1 MLNLDIFSVDDTIVV
16 QILRAIDSCIVVSI
30 MDDLY
35 IFSVHHTIVV
45 EVIDVS
51 VVGHLDVEVRS
62 KVGIIADIALA
73 MDGREDLIGDLENT
87 LLWNSIGGSHVES
100 EELTIVTTNLA
111 KRRAADHKTIRV
123 AFHLGDSHDM

>member
-1 MLNLDIFSVDDTIVV
+1 MIAIKFYLNIISVNDSIIVKIHCAINISSVECIEQNLDIT
-16 QILRAIDSCIVVSI
+16 C
-30 MDDLY
+30 
-35 IFSVHHTIVV
+35 VHHTIVV

-62 KVGIIADIALA
+62 EVGIVADIALA

-100 EELTIVTTNLA
+100 EEAHHCYHESCQA
-111 KRRAADHKTIRV
+111 K
-123 AFHLGDSHDM
+123 SC

>member
-1 MLNLDIFSVDDTIVV
+1 MISVVLNLNILSVDDAIVV
-16 QILRAIDSCIVVSI
+16 QILRTIDSCIVVSV
-30 MDDLY
+30 MNDLY
-35 IFSVHHTIVV
+35 IHCVHHTIVV

-62 KVGIIADIALA
+62 EVGIVADIALA

-111 KRRAADHKTIRV
+111 KRRAC
-123 AFHLGDSHDM
+123 